1 MHNGGVDWQHVLFG
15 VVAMLGQYGS
25 PQSSGTDAY
34 IQADTATAGQ
44 SSNFAQGQHSS
55 DCVSAENACAGHQ
68 RRFLAI
74 VSKKG
79 GVDEDA
85 LLSKL
90 GTGLRIHIT
99 INLQTSY
106 KQRLL
111 NNHKKLCFFVAAVP
125 TTTTQR
131 LTMRTF
137 WRSAVWMSIRPI

>member
-68 RRFLAI
+68 RRFLP
-74 VSKKG
+74 SKFMG
-79 GVDEDA
+79 CLTTCHLFHSSV
-85 LLSKL
+85 LQLSPKKVEFMKMFYFRQLFVQSFGQNL

-99 INLQTSY
+99 INLQTGY
-106 KQRLL
+106 KRS
-111 NNHKKLCFFVAAVP
+111 KLP
-125 TTTTQR
+125 RKT
-131 LTMRTF
+131 
-137 WRSAVWMSIRPI
+137 S